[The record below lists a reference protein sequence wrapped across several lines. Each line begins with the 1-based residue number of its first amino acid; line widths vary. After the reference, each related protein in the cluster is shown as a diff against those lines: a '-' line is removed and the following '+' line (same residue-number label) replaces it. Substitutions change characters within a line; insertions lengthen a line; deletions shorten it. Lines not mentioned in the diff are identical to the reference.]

1 MNGDEP
7 LDFETY
13 VRTRS
18 NALMRYGFVLTG
30 NAHDAADLVQ
40 DALVRLRGS
49 WHRIQRR
56 GALDAYVRTTM
67 TRLYVRLWRRRQR
80 EWSTSAPPDRPHT
93 DAAIEAADGDD
104 GLREALSALPRRQR
118 AVLVLR
124 YYEQL
129 TDEEIAD
136 VLGISRGTVRSQAAR
151 GLDKL
156 RTAWLPTIEHSRRNP

>member
-1 MNGDEP
+1 MRDDDQ
-7 LDFETY
+7 LDFEAY
-13 VRTRS
+13 VKARS
-18 NALMRYGFVLTG
+18 NALMRYGYVLTG
-30 NAHDAADLVQ
+30 NADDAADLAQ

-49 WHRIQRR
+49 WHRVRRR

-67 TRLYVRLWRRRQR
+67 TRLYLRIWRRRQR
-80 EWSTSAPPDRPHT
+80 EWSTSAPPDRPQL
-93 DAAIEAADGDD
+93 DSAMERAGGDD
-104 GLREALSALPRRQR
+104 GLRKALWSLPRRQR

-156 RTAWLPTIEHSRRNP
+156 RADWLPTAEYTRRNQ